1 MRLVAIFALAME
13 RLGIPRRPRYTWK
26 TPTLTLMRLNSFR
39 SAKTEGKANSL
50 DRRILKNTMH
60 TGNLFLVSAPS
71 GAGKTSIVNAA
82 LTADE
87 QLVVSVSHTT
97 RPARGGEVD
106 GKNYHFVSDEMFSQM
121 IENAEFLEQANVFD
135 NRYGTSKAEVANKR
149 DQGRDV
155 ILEIDWQGAQQVR
168 ETMPQAI
175 SVFILPPSVDALAAR
190 LTSRGEDTKE
200 SIEKRL
206 GEAKLDISQA
216 EHFDYLVVNEDFD
229 QAVQDF
235 IAIVRAAR
243 LQTKV
248 QMRHPSIKRLVH
260 AEE

>member
-1 MRLVAIFALAME
+1 
-13 RLGIPRRPRYTWK
+13 
-26 TPTLTLMRLNSFR
+26 
-39 SAKTEGKANSL
+39 
-50 DRRILKNTMH
+50 MH

-82 LTADE
+82 LAADE

-106 GKNYHFVSDEMFSQM
+106 GENYHFVSDDLFSQM
-121 IENAEFLEQANVFD
+121 VETADFLEHANVFGK
-135 NRYGTSKAEVANKR
+135 RYGTSKAEVANKR

-168 ETMPQAI
+168 EAVPQAI
-175 SVFILPPSVDALAAR
+175 SVFILPPSVEALAAR
-190 LTSRGEDTKE
+190 LISRGEDTHE

-206 GEAKLDISQA
+206 SEAKLDMSQA

-229 QAVQDF
+229 HAVQDF

-243 LQTKV
+243 LQKNM
-248 QMRHPSIKRLVH
+248 QLRHPAVKTLVQTG
-260 AEE
+260 E

>member
-1 MRLVAIFALAME
+1 
-13 RLGIPRRPRYTWK
+13 
-26 TPTLTLMRLNSFR
+26 
-39 SAKTEGKANSL
+39 
-50 DRRILKNTMH
+50 MH

-82 LTADE
+82 LAADE

-106 GKNYHFVSDEMFSQM
+106 GENYHFVSDDLFSQM
-121 IENAEFLEQANVFD
+121 VETADFLEHANVFGK
-135 NRYGTSKAEVANKR
+135 RYGTSKIEVANKR
-149 DQGRDV
+149 DQGQDV

-168 ETMPQAI
+168 EAVPQAI
-175 SVFILPPSVDALAAR
+175 SVFILPPSVEALAAR
-190 LTSRGEDTKE
+190 LTSRGEDTQE

-206 GEAKLDISQA
+206 SEAKLDMSQA

-229 QAVQDF
+229 HAVQDF

-243 LQTKV
+243 LQKNM
-248 QMRHPSIKRLVH
+248 QLRHPAVKTLVH
-260 AEE
+260 GGE

>member
-1 MRLVAIFALAME
+1 
-13 RLGIPRRPRYTWK
+13 
-26 TPTLTLMRLNSFR
+26 
-39 SAKTEGKANSL
+39 
-50 DRRILKNTMH
+50 MH

-82 LTADE
+82 LAADE

-97 RPARGGEVD
+97 RPARGDEVD
-106 GKNYHFVSDEMFSQM
+106 GENYHFVSDDLFSQM
-121 IENAEFLEQANVFD
+121 VETADFLEHANVFGK
-135 NRYGTSKAEVANKR
+135 RYGTSKAEVANKR

-168 ETMPQAI
+168 EAVPQAI
-175 SVFILPPSVDALAAR
+175 SVFILPPSVEALAAR
-190 LTSRGEDTKE
+190 LISRGEDTHE

-206 GEAKLDISQA
+206 SEAKLDMSQA

-229 QAVQDF
+229 HAVQDF

-243 LQTKV
+243 LQKNM
-248 QMRHPSIKRLVH
+248 QLRHPAVKTLVQTG
-260 AEE
+260 E